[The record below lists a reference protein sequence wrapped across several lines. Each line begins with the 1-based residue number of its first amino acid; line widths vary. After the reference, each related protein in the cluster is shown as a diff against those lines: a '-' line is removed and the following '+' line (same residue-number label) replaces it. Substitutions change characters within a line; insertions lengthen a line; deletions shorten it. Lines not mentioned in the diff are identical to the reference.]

1 MNYSRTDVYYNANAA
16 AKLTYPQEISMIIA
30 KFTAIKFTAINFPLG
45 SGLLELS
52 L

>member
-30 KFTAIKFTAINFPLG
+30 KFTAINFPLG